1 MPRLVAKD
9 FQETKLVRPV
19 TDDELRDEA
28 IRVFGDGETSNGD
41 SRPKTMSFPIKYDN
55 ETPTVLT
62 SELKVSNI
70 DLESNAIT
78 FDIKNPKKS
87 DAMIEMLRR
96 LEDADFAWW
105 CDKAAT
111 MFNDIPEGADER
123 ARLFNGWHRRNLDV
137 GNGRLKL
144 FLPSDKNTIV
154 VDKSMGDKKE
164 SGVINDI
171 EVGCIVSIMFVV
183 NGLVANATNG
193 ILGDW
198 TIVKVVIKKSA
209 PPLPPPPPL
218 SEDDEDDDEEDD
230 GDGDGDDVG
239 GKTKVKF
246 TEAAKSKTPRG
257 KGKTA
262 ATETVTPPTKPK
274 PAPPIIDEDLYAA
287 ESSDEDEDEDEGET
301 TVPQPPC
308 PFTIP

>member
-9 FQETKLVRPV
+9 FQENKLVRPV
-19 TDDELRDEA
+19 TDGELRDEA

-41 SRPKTMSFPIKYDN
+41 SRPMTMSFPIKYDN

-62 SELKVSNI
+62 SELKVSII

-87 DAMIEMLRR
+87 DAMIAMLRR

-105 CDKAAT
+105 CDKSAT
-111 MFNDIPEGADER
+111 MFNDIPEGAEER
-123 ARLFNGWHRRNLDV
+123 ALLFNGWHKRNLDV

-144 FLPSDKNTIV
+144 FLPSDKNAIV
-154 VDKSMGDKKE
+154 VDKTVGDKKE
-164 SGVINDI
+164 SGAISDI
-171 EVGCIVSIMFVV
+171 EVGCIVSIMFDV

-198 TIVKVVIKKSA
+198 TIVKVVIKKCA

-218 SEDDEDDDEEDD
+218 SEDEEDGDEDANRNRN
-230 GDGDGDDVG
+230 
-239 GKTKVKF
+239 TMVKF
-246 TEAAKSKTPRG
+246 TEAAAKKSKTP
-257 KGKTA
+257 
-262 ATETVTPPTKPK
+262 KPK

-287 ESSDEDEDEDEGET
+287 ESSDEDEDEDKGGT
-301 TVPQPPC
+301 ISQPPC